1 MELGTLPTPSRTVM
15 DPECP
20 LEASTQPCTCG
31 YTAVMLSHAIFTVK
45 DRLRESLL
53 ELHVSHSIRER
64 EREREK
70 DFLTV
75 DLT

>member
-1 MELGTLPTPSRTVM
+1 M

-64 EREREK
+64 EREREGLFNSGPHLK
-70 DFLTV
+70 DATI
-75 DLT
+75 